1 MSSPIPLSPSFA
13 SLTTASPSSSAS
25 DSDDAPATPKV
36 RFDQECVLIPDPLPA
51 SRLPRL
57 VTKSYSL
64 PLWRR
69 KHREPSVLSDSEDD
83 PFEDHVVFKVSVP
96 SLSIKPRSPSR
107 GDAAHRP
114 LVSCLVHHD
123 HPSADSPRPS
133 CSSSPSPRVGRPRR
147 ASLPQPVQPEVV
159 TVPLRACCAQ
169 CYPSIDSCLK
179 AGDHYQVHFSKGA
192 ARRRKSVSDA
202 HAPPPSRSIRHC
214 LRDTMPGFDAIV
226 AVDEIDRRRR
236 STDIDALTAFTVQMA
251 PPADPDDLTL
261 RRALS
266 LPNEMHPCRPP
277 LVASVLPPPSL
288 CSRYHSHPHAAPI
301 PEEDEPR
308 LSPRR
313 TPVPSP
319 FASSTNLPS
328 TRLAHAA
335 PVTLLQR
342 LTSPA
347 DPSLSDFAS
356 ATPEKAALET
366 PLPASPITPLS
377 YERESSYFALKYEP
391 PTTHERVP
399 STDSP
404 TSSPSASPRL
414 EHSRP
419 GGLGRRKRSLINLPG
434 AGSIFRASTQVLK
447 GISSMGGVPMSA

>member
-1 MSSPIPLSPSFA
+1 MSAQLSAPIPPSPSFVSLSTASASSDSVDSPLSPR
-13 SLTTASPSSSAS
+13 
-25 DSDDAPATPKV
+25 V
-36 RFDQECVLIPDPLPA
+36 RFDHECVLIPDPLPA

-64 PLWRR
+64 PLWKR
-69 KHREPSVLSDSEDD
+69 KHRDPSVLSDSEDD
-83 PFEDHVVFKVSVP
+83 PFDDHVVFKVSVP

-123 HPSADSPRPS
+123 HPSHSPHPS
-133 CSSSPSPRVGRPRR
+133 YSSSPSPRVGRPRR
-147 ASLPQPVQPEVV
+147 ASLPQPVQPQVV

-169 CYPSIDSCLK
+169 CYPSIDSCIK

-202 HAPPPSRSIRHC
+202 HAPHPSRSIRHC
-214 LRDTMPGFDAIV
+214 LRDAMPGFDAIV

-251 PPADPDDLTL
+251 PPPDPDDLML

-266 LPNEMHPCRPP
+266 LPDEMHPCRPP
-277 LVASVLPPPSL
+277 LVASVLPPPPL
-288 CSRYHSHPHAAPI
+288 HSHSHAAPI
-301 PEEDEPR
+301 PEEDESR
-308 LSPRR
+308 VSPRR
-313 TPVPSP
+313 TPVSSP
-319 FASSTNLPS
+319 FASTTNLPS
-328 TRLAHAA
+328 TRLAHTA
-335 PVTLLQR
+335 PVTLLQK
-342 LTSPA
+342 LTSPT
-347 DPSLSDFAS
+347 DTSFPDFAP
-356 ATPEKAALET
+356 ATPEKLALET
-366 PLPASPITPLS
+366 PLPASPLTPAS

-391 PTTHERVP
+391 PTTHERAP
-399 STDSP
+399 SSSSGSP

-414 EHSRP
+414 EHARP

>member
-25 DSDDAPATPKV
+25 DSDNAPATPKV

-83 PFEDHVVFKVSVP
+83 PFEDHVVFKVFV
-96 SLSIKPRSPSR
+96 
-107 GDAAHRP
+107 
-114 LVSCLVHHD
+114 
-123 HPSADSPRPS
+123 
-133 CSSSPSPRVGRPRR
+133 PRR

-159 TVPLRACCAQ
+159 TIPLRACCAQ

-192 ARRRKSVSDA
+192 ARRRKSISDA

-226 AVDEIDRRRR
+226 AVDEIDHHRH
-236 STDIDALTAFTVQMA
+236 STDIDALTAFTIQMV

-277 LVASVLPPPSL
+277 LIASVLPPPSL
-288 CSRYHSHPHAAPI
+288 CSHYHSYPHAAPI
-301 PEEDEPR
+301 SEEDEPR

-319 FASSTNLPS
+319 FTSSTNLPS
-328 TRLAHAA
+328 TRLAHTA
-335 PVTLLQR
+335 PVTLLQK

-356 ATPEKAALET
+356 APPEKAMLET

-377 YERESSYFALKYEP
+377 YEHESSYFALNP
-391 PTTHERVP
+391 ERVA
-399 STDSP
+399 
-404 TSSPSASPRL
+404 AS
-414 EHSRP
+414 
-419 GGLGRRKRSLINLPG
+419 
-434 AGSIFRASTQVLK
+434 
-447 GISSMGGVPMSA
+447 